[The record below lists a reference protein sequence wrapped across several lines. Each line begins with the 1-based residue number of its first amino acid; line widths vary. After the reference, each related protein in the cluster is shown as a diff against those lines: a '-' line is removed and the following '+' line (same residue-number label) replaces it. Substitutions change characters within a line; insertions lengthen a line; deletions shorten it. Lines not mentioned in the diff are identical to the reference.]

1 MKDPSC
7 WNSFRVPNWQH
18 SGSESRIRI
27 GIVSPL
33 ATATF
38 HFCYKDELLTRRVE
52 RGRVMGEMR
61 FGGSLIFPISRNH
74 LGGGESGSRDRNY
87 QDKECGENGE
97 AFSLCLCLPPELRK
111 RQSAE
116 AIFTARR
123 QEDCAVCTPSALQ
136 PTRKAAVMMMWE
148 GLAE

>member
-33 ATATF
+33 ATTTF

-52 RGRVMGEMR
+52 RRRVMGEMR
-61 FGGSLIFPISRNH
+61 FGGSLICPISRNH

-87 QDKECGENGE
+87 QDKECGEMARLSLSVSVYRPNC
-97 AFSLCLCLPPELRK
+97 ASDKVQRQFSPRADKKIARCALPLHCSLHVKLR
-111 RQSAE
+111 
-116 AIFTARR
+116 
-123 QEDCAVCTPSALQ
+123 L
-136 PTRKAAVMMMWE
+136 
-148 GLAE
+148 

>member
-33 ATATF
+33 AATTF
-38 HFCYKDELLTRRVE
+38 HFCYKDELLTRGVE

-61 FGGSLIFPISRNH
+61 FGGSLICPISRNH
-74 LGGGESGSRDRNY
+74 LGGGISRSRDRNY
-87 QDKECGENGE
+87 QDKECGEMVRLSLSLSLLTARIAQATKCRGNFHRAQTRRLRGVH
-97 AFSLCLCLPPELRK
+97 SLC
-111 RQSAE
+111 
-116 AIFTARR
+116 TA
-123 QEDCAVCTPSALQ
+123 AYT
-136 PTRKAAVMMMWE
+136 
-148 GLAE
+148 